1 MLEKLR
7 TKTKRKGGLD
17 INSFLKKR
25 IEKEIYLIHQPF
37 SAKDMRI
44 RIVEHYGTK
53 YSGSTI
59 TIGNLLARMNNVE
72 PAGKGLWRVIDG
84 D

>member
-1 MLEKLR
+1 
-7 TKTKRKGGLD
+7 
-17 INSFLKKR
+17 
-25 IEKEIYLIHQPF
+25 
-37 SAKDMRI
+37 MRI

-59 TIGNLLARMNNVE
+59 TIGNMLARMNNVE